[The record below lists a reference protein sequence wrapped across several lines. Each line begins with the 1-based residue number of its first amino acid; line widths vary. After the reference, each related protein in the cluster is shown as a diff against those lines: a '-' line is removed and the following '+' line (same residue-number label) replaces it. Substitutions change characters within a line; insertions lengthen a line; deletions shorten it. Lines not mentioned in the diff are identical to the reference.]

1 MTRTF
6 AGKLGSL
13 AGLVGFVLVAL
24 LAGGGYTL
32 VSTIRVA
39 NEALSTYA
47 DELILAWSLQEAHE
61 RKLASGRGFLIA
73 HERALMRDFET
84 AAADTEA
91 VLWKLRQRVNSKA
104 GIARLDDANRALRA
118 HDQALREVM
127 AMDGTPH
134 EIAVAWTSHVMPKA
148 FGARNAMD
156 GFIRYKEM
164 LQDDERAYVSRVQ
177 RRATWVIGST
187 AVAALLVALL
197 GGGRLFRAAKRTY
210 AAEKQARTAAEQERH
225 FFHTLLDQLPLGI
238 VAADPSGRIIHVS
251 SFARKMLK
259 QDHLPWGTHVAGDG
273 DYVKWPAFRADGS
286 PYPVG
291 DLPLARGL
299 RGEVVAQEEIR
310 SAAERVY
317 SVTAGPIRDES
328 GKTIA
333 AVIALV
339 DVSERKRGERERE
352 LFVGAL
358 GHDLRNPIQA
368 ISLAAKS
375 LARRTDVSDL
385 AKKPV
390 ARIASSAD
398 RLNELISELLDF
410 ATSQHGAIPIK
421 PEKCELNEIAADVI
435 AEIKLARPD
444 RDIRVEPQGACGGQ
458 CDRGRMA
465 QVFQNLLVN
474 AVEHGDPKA
483 PITVR
488 TGCCNDEVWAA
499 VTNRGAIP
507 AEERRSIFEPFRRRA
522 TSKGL
527 GLGLYIARALVEA
540 HGGTIAVECPNDE
553 TVFLIKLPVHGVAG
567 DPSSAARHR
576 KFA

>member
-1 MTRTF
+1 MMRTF
-6 AGKLGSL
+6 AAKLGSL

-24 LAGGGYTL
+24 LAGAGYTL
-32 VSTIRVA
+32 VSTIRVG

-47 DELILAWSLQEAHE
+47 AELILAWSLQEAYE

-73 HERALMRDFET
+73 RDQTLMRDFE
-84 AAADTEA
+84 AAAVDTET
-91 VLWKLRQRVNSKA
+91 VLGNLRQRVTSNE
-104 GIARLDDANRALRA
+104 GIALLDEAARTLRA
-118 HDQALREVM
+118 HEQALRDVM
-127 AMDGTPH
+127 AMPGTLH
-134 EIAVAWTSHVMPKA
+134 ESAAVWAIHVMPKA
-148 FGARNAMD
+148 SRARNAMD
-156 GFIRYKEM
+156 AFIRHKQT
-164 LQDDERAYVSRVQ
+164 LHDLERTHVFRTQ
-177 RRATWVIGST
+177 QQATWVVGST
-187 AVAALLVALL
+187 ALAALLVALL
-197 GGGRLFRAAKRTY
+197 GGGHLLRSAKRTY
-210 AAEKQARTAAEQERH
+210 AEEKQARTAAEQERH
-225 FFHTLLDQLPLGI
+225 FFHALLDQLPLGI
-238 VAADPSGRIIHVS
+238 VAADPSGRIMHVS
-251 SFARKMLK
+251 SFARRMLE
-259 QDHLPWGTHVAGDG
+259 QDHLPWGTQVVGDG
-273 DYVKWPAFRADGS
+273 DYARWPALRADGS

-299 RGEVVAQEEIR
+299 RGDVVAQEEIR

-317 SVTAGPIRDES
+317 SVTAGPIRDDS

-333 AVIALV
+333 AVAALV
-339 DVSERKRGERERE
+339 DISERKRGERERE

-358 GHDLRNPIQA
+358 GHDLRNPVQA
-368 ISLAAKS
+368 ISLAAHS
-375 LARRTDVSDL
+375 LARRNDVSDL

-398 RLNELISELLDF
+398 RLNALISELLDF
-410 ATSQHGAIPIK
+410 ASSQHGAIPIK

-444 RDIRVEPQGACGGQ
+444 RDIRVEPQGACDGH

-488 TGCCNDEVWAA
+488 TGRCNDEVWAA

-507 AEERRSIFEPFRRRA
+507 PEERRSIFEPFRRRA

-540 HGGTIAVECPNDE
+540 HGGTIAVDCPNDE
-553 TVFLIKLPVHGVAG
+553 TVFLIKLPSGLPRSPNQHA
-567 DPSSAARHR
+567 
-576 KFA
+576 